1 MAIKCEATVASCI
14 SYETYLA
21 QTPKL
26 EDGIKRNLC
35 LVSVLFKSKPY
46 KAEAKNEE
54 GSWKSASTLIFIA
67 KEKKSA
73 VRLSRV
79 SHFFGKWK
87 MRICVCEGGRSQKRG
102 HEDIRKL
109 LLGKWDDDDF
119 QIMGK
124 YGRFKRFNKV

>member
-54 GSWKSASTLIFIA
+54 GS
-67 KEKKSA
+67 
-73 VRLSRV
+73 
-79 SHFFGKWK
+79 
-87 MRICVCEGGRSQKRG
+87 
-102 HEDIRKL
+102 
-109 LLGKWDDDDF
+109 
-119 QIMGK
+119 
-124 YGRFKRFNKV
+124 

>member
-1 MAIKCEATVASCI
+1 MKIYLEQDFVRSPLLIWTVIMAIKCEATVASCI

-54 GSWKSASTLIFIA
+54 GS
-67 KEKKSA
+67 
-73 VRLSRV
+73 
-79 SHFFGKWK
+79 
-87 MRICVCEGGRSQKRG
+87 
-102 HEDIRKL
+102 
-109 LLGKWDDDDF
+109 
-119 QIMGK
+119 
-124 YGRFKRFNKV
+124 